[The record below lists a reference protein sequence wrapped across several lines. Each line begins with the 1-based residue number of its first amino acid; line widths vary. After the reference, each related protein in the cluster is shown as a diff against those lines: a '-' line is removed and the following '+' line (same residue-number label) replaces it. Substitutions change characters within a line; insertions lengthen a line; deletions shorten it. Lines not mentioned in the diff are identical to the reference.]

1 MFFCFFIDK
10 KTQLWYYISGY
21 PIKKLGIK
29 GGGRLKLSTRGKYG
43 MHAMVFL
50 GKQAGKGPQPLKE
63 IAQTGVP
70 EQYLEQLLGSLR
82 RGGLV
87 TTVRG
92 AQGGYMLSKP
102 PEKITIR
109 EILDLTEGPLQF
121 AQCLEEGFACHKSQ
135 ACPSRK
141 IWEYLDDKINTL
153 LEGVT
158 LGEILMQ
165 DDIQ

>member
-1 MFFCFFIDK
+1 M
-10 KTQLWYYISGY
+10 
-21 PIKKLGIK
+21 
-29 GGGRLKLSTRGKYG
+29 KLSTRGKYG

-92 AQGGYMLSKP
+92 AQGGYMLAREP
-102 PEKITIR
+102 GKITIR

-121 AQCLEEGFACHKSQ
+121 ADCLDEGFSCTRSKACS
-135 ACPSRK
+135 SRR
-141 IWEYLDDKINTL
+141 IWEYLDGKINTL
-153 LEGVT
+153 LEEVT

-165 DDIQ
+165 ENIG